1 MGRATRS
8 SLCHFWHTSTALNPL
23 CCHFYFLF
31 GLKKS
36 HQARET
42 LHCRPWKCSLGVN
55 STSKSWWRN
64 PPRIF
69 GVKLLF
75 FGAPFTQPRRVSA
88 AGAAAVLV
96 GNRPHCQRKEW
107 WRNLHSSALW
117 GQQTFPAQEDTCFGG
132 ECPSGNGSKNVGDL
146 GGEMGL
152 SLHCWGA
159 WGLQA
164 APWRALWAVGD
175 LKGRRGSEWTK

>member
-23 CCHFYFLF
+23 CCHFYFLL

-55 STSKSWWRN
+55 STSKSWRRN

-69 GVKLLF
+69 GVKLLFF

-107 WRNLHSSALW
+107 WRDLHSSALW

-146 GGEMGL
+146 GGGNGAIPALLGCLGPSSSPMEGTLGCRGL
-152 SLHCWGA
+152 KR
-159 WGLQA
+159 QA
-164 APWRALWAVGD
+164 GF
-175 LKGRRGSEWTK
+175 